1 MRGKFAKSRSVKFL
15 LSASLIG
22 FVAQSTPVFARSSH
36 AADPV
41 LARLNELQ
49 AKLEQL
55 SQDNAAIKHDN
66 AVLKDEVEALKGAQ
80 ANQLAGVQQTSQV
93 ISQLMAKAAAPTPQF
108 ADSIIWTKDQAAI
121 PATAEARAAA
131 GLHIGG
137 FPVAG
142 AQRAQCRCRVEGAS
156 FS

>member
-22 FVAQSTPVFARSSH
+22 FIVQSTPAFARTNH

-66 AVLKDEVEALKGAQ
+66 AVL
-80 ANQLAGVQQTSQV
+80 
-93 ISQLMAKAAAPTPQF
+93 
-108 ADSIIWTKDQAAI
+108 
-121 PATAEARAAA
+121 
-131 GLHIGG
+131 
-137 FPVAG
+137 
-142 AQRAQCRCRVEGAS
+142 
-156 FS
+156 